1 MHKIFFFQN
10 YMHLAPLM
18 LRMQQQQMES
28 AMRQRFMANL
38 AQARMQ
44 QQVVPPPFVPAAAEA
59 VAPNF
64 PVPTVPQGEEIGLK
78 RRIWSSNCL
87 TVAWKVLKN
96 SLQ

>member
-1 MHKIFFFQN
+1 
-10 YMHLAPLM
+10 MHLAPLM

-28 AMRQRFMANL
+28 AMRQRFMVNL

-78 RRIWSSNCL
+78 RRI
-87 TVAWKVLKN
+87 
-96 SLQ
+96 